1 MYKLIISIL
10 LGVFSSF
17 TFFGEGDVT
26 LTPNIPKEVK
36 AGSEFTVEITIH
48 KGDIDGFARFQQD
61 LPVGFKAVEKKSA
74 NGEFVFEN
82 QKVKLQWMKLPFEKD
97 IKISYTVQVG
107 TTVKGEFNLTGKFSY
122 IANNVVS
129 SAELEAVT
137 INVVGGDMASSDYEI
152 KNSYKY
158 QNVSLKNIDCIR
170 QKPYLNENN
179 EVIVNLLINKGDID
193 KFGKIQE
200 QVPVGYNA
208 ISIKSKN
215 SIFTF
220 KNHIVKFMWMNM
232 PSSPQFTVSYKLV
245 PINGIPDQAFL
256 IAGTFSYA
264 ENERTK
270 IIDIAERNI
279 DVSKFDTEKLVA
291 EVTPQQTET
300 QETKTEEVVQETT
313 EQTQTE
319 LLAENKEE
327 KTQVEP
333 EKETK
338 QEIRNEQKQTEKIVT
353 QKVTKEPQVTSV
365 PTPEQGVTYR
375 VQIAAGH
382 KLVKSSYFKK
392 FNITDNVQT
401 EIHQGW
407 HKYTV
412 GEFVKYKEARNYRI
426 YIWNNTPI
434 NDAFVSAYNNGQRIT
449 VQEALMI
456 ANQKWYQ

>member
-1 MYKLIISIL
+1 MYKLIILIL
-10 LGVFSSF
+10 IGVFSSF
-17 TFFGEGDVT
+17 NFFGDGDVT
-26 LTPNIPKEVK
+26 LTPSIPSQVE
-36 AGSEFTVEITIH
+36 AGKEFTVEITIH
-48 KGDIDGFARFQQD
+48 KGDIEGFARFQQE
-61 LPVGFKAVEKKSA
+61 LPVGFTAIEKKSA
-74 NGEFVFEN
+74 NGEFHFED
-82 QKVKLQWMKLPFEKD
+82 QKVKLQWMKLPFDKD
-97 IKISYTVQVG
+97 IIISYTIQVG
-107 TTVKGEFNLTGKFSY
+107 TTVKGEFKLGGKFSY

-129 SAELEAVT
+129 GIELDPVT
-137 INVVGGDMASSDYEI
+137 ITVVGGAMAGSDYEI

-170 QKPYLNENN
+170 QKPFLSENN
-179 EVIVNLLINKGDID
+179 EVIINLLINKGDID

-200 QVPVGYNA
+200 QVPIGYNA

-232 PSSPQFTVSYKLV
+232 PPDQQFTVSYKLV

-270 IIDIAERNI
+270 VIDIAERNI
-279 DVSKFDTEKLVA
+279 DVSKFDSEKLIA
-291 EVTPQQTET
+291 EKTPPKTVTPEKVTQQP
-300 QETKTEEVVQETT
+300 KTELIAQK
-313 EQTQTE
+313 Q
-319 LLAENKEE
+319 EE
-327 KTQVEP
+327 KTTTQQS
-333 EKETK
+333 TK
-338 QEIRNEQKQTEKIVT
+338 VEQKQPVKNKIIQ
-353 QKVTKEPQVTSV
+353 QKTTHEPQITNV
-365 PTPEQGVTYR
+365 PTPEQGVSYR

-382 KLVKSSYFKK
+382 KLVKSNYFKK
-392 FNITDNVQT
+392 FNVTDNIQT

-407 HKYTV
+407 HKYTI
-412 GEFVKYKEARNYRI
+412 GEFDQYKEARNYRV

>member
-291 EVTPQQTET
+291 EVKPQQTET
-300 QETKTEEVVQETT
+300 QETKTEEVVKETT

-338 QEIRNEQKQTEKIVT
+338 QEIRNEQKQTEKTVT

>member
-17 TFFGEGDVT
+17 TFFGDGDVT
-26 LTPNIPKEVK
+26 LTPNIPNEVK

-48 KGDIDGFARFQQD
+48 KGDLDGFARFQQD
-61 LPVGFKAVEKKSA
+61 LPVGFKAIEKKSA
-74 NGEFVFEN
+74 NGEFLFEN
-82 QKVKLQWMKLPFEKD
+82 QKVKLQWMKIPFEKD
-97 IKISYTVQVG
+97 ITISYTVQVG

-129 SAELEAVT
+129 SAELSPVT
-137 INVVGGDMASSDYEI
+137 INVIGGDIASSDYKI

-179 EVIVNLLINKGDID
+179 EVIINLLINKGNID

-270 IIDIAERNI
+270 VIDIAERNI
-279 DVSKFDTEKLVA
+279 DVSKFDSEKLIA
-291 EVTPQQTET
+291 EKTPQQTET
-300 QETKTEEVVQETT
+300 QETKTEEVVQQTT
-313 EQTQTE
+313 EQKQTE

-327 KTQVEP
+327 KTPVETEP
-333 EKETK
+333 KNK
-338 QEIRNEQKQTEKIVT
+338 QEIKTEQEKTKIVKQT
-353 QKVTKEPQVTSV
+353 VTKEPKITNI
-365 PTPEQGVTYR
+365 PTPEFGVTYR
-375 VQIAAGH
+375 IQIAAGH
-382 KLVKSSYFKK
+382 KLVKSNYFKK

-412 GEFVKYKEARNYRI
+412 GEFIQYKEAKNYRV
-426 YIWNNTPI
+426 YIWDNTPI

>member
-1 MYKLIISIL
+1 M
-10 LGVFSSF
+10 
-17 TFFGEGDVT
+17 
-26 LTPNIPKEVK
+26 
-36 AGSEFTVEITIH
+36 
-48 KGDIDGFARFQQD
+48 
-61 LPVGFKAVEKKSA
+61 A
-74 NGEFVFEN
+74 N
-82 QKVKLQWMKLPFEKD
+82 
-97 IKISYTVQVG
+97 
-107 TTVKGEFNLTGKFSY
+107 
-122 IANNVVS
+122 
-129 SAELEAVT
+129 
-137 INVVGGDMASSDYEI
+137 SDYEI

-170 QKPYLNENN
+170 QKPFLNENN
-179 EVIVNLLINKGDID
+179 EVIINLLINKGDID

-232 PSSPQFTVSYKLV
+232 PSNRQFTVSYKLV

-256 IAGTFSYA
+256 IVGTFSYA

-270 IIDIAERNI
+270 VIDIAERNI
-279 DVSKFDTEKLVA
+279 DVSKFDTEKLIA
-291 EVTPQQTET
+291 ENTPQETVKQKVEPQEVEKKEIVTQTTEENKTELLAQKQEEKTQTE
-300 QETKTEEVVQETT
+300 QETKTE
-313 EQTQTE
+313 
-319 LLAENKEE
+319 
-327 KTQVEP
+327 
-333 EKETK
+333 
-338 QEIRNEQKQTEKIVT
+338 QKQPVKNKII
-353 QKVTKEPQVTSV
+353 QPKVNKEPQITNV

-382 KLVKSSYFKK
+382 KLVKSNYFKK

-407 HKYTV
+407 HKYTI
-412 GEFVKYKEARNYRI
+412 GKFGKYKEARNYRV

-434 NDAFVSAYNNGQRIT
+434 NDAFVSAYNSGQRIT

>member
-1 MYKLIISIL
+1 MYKLIILIF
-10 LGVFSSF
+10 LGIFSSF
-17 TFFGEGDVT
+17 NFLGDGEVT
-26 LTPNIPKEVK
+26 LTPNIPSEVK
-36 AGSEFTVEITIH
+36 AGNEFTVEITIH
-48 KGDIDGFARFQQD
+48 KGDIGGFARFQQD
-61 LPVGFKAVEKKSA
+61 LPVGFTAKEKKSE
-74 NGEFVFEN
+74 NGEFHFED
-82 QKVKLQWMKLPFEKD
+82 QKVKLQWMRLPFDKD
-97 IKISYTVQVG
+97 ITISYTIQVG
-107 TTVKGEFNLTGKFSY
+107 ATVKGEFKLNGKFSY

-129 SAELEAVT
+129 SVEMTSATIKVT
-137 INVVGGDMASSDYEI
+137 GGSMADSDNGI
-152 KNSYKY
+152 KGSYKY

-170 QKPYLNENN
+170 QKPYLNKNN
-179 EVIVNLLINKGDID
+179 EVIVNLLINKGTID

-208 ISIKSKN
+208 VSIKSKN

-232 PSSPQFTVSYKLV
+232 PADPQFTVSYKLV

-270 IIDIAERNI
+270 VIDIAERNI
-279 DVSKFDTEKLVA
+279 DLSKFDTEKLIA
-291 EVTPQQTET
+291 EKTPQ
-300 QETKTEEVVQETT
+300 KTEPKKPEPQKPQKQKVETPKKVT
-313 EQTQTE
+313 SQATKQPKTE
-319 LLAENKEE
+319 LIAQKQEE
-327 KTQVEP
+327 KTQNIQP
-333 EKETK
+333 AK
-338 QEIRNEQKQTEKIVT
+338 N
-353 QKVTKEPQVTSV
+353 KVTKQTVNKEPQATNT
-365 PTPEQGVTYR
+365 PNPEQGITYR

-382 KLVKSSYFKK
+382 RLVKSNYFKK

-407 HKYTV
+407 HKYTI
-412 GEFVKYKEARNYRI
+412 GEFNNYKDARDYRVF
-426 YIWNNTPI
+426 IWNNTPI